1 MTQSI
6 DQRYVDNLYAEIRKL
21 TERAI
26 VAETLLAH
34 ERESNVVTES
44 QSEAFPEEEEA
55 FEDTDLE
62 ED

>member
-26 VAETLLAH
+26 IAETLLAH
-34 ERESNVVTES
+34 ERESNVV
-44 QSEAFPEEEEA
+44 SEPQQGDSSEEFEDSTTEEA
-55 FEDTDLE
+55 
-62 ED
+62 